1 MATRVER
8 AFRAGSILAVI
19 LFIGTFTM
27 VYRSTQRLVQINHLV
42 EHSQE
47 VLVKLEALQS
57 ALDEAVSSTRNYV
70 LSGNENNLGRF
81 AAAKTNLTELLGVIR
96 TLTTDNP
103 VQQKWLQKLEPQ
115 LTSSYQ
121 YWGQAQDKRRSGDK
135 ASADQLMSSTN
146 SLQLMR
152 VNRESIVAMIK
163 EENQVIGIRSREAEA
178 SARRA
183 ILIELF
189 MAIGTSAILVSAFL
203 FVQMDMN
210 EKARALQE
218 KAASET
224 NLRVAHDQLNAA
236 LRESEARARE
246 NTELSNLGDLFQS
259 CQSVEEACKIS
270 ASALPRL
277 LESRPGA
284 ICLTSPSRNIVETIA
299 MWNAATAEP
308 VFAPEDCWALR
319 RGKVHVFSEQS
330 SALRCAHVS
339 KSLTSG
345 YLCVPLAAQG
355 ETLGV
360 LYIEDRN
367 PDSGSSLDGRTRW
380 EGLERIAKATAERI
394 SLALGN
400 LNLREILRN
409 QSIRDPL
416 TGLFNRR
423 YMEES
428 LARELHRAARKDRK
442 VALIMIDVDH
452 FKNFNDTFG
461 HQAGDRLMQELAGT
475 LKSRV
480 RASDIACRYGGEE
493 FVLILSEADAE
504 GAAACMDQI
513 RAEIK
518 QYHLHDRGQALG
530 SVTVSAGV
538 AVFPDHADAAEALVR
553 AADLALYRAKSEGRD
568 KVLVGCSLTA

>member
-1 MATRVER
+1 MATRVEK
-8 AFRAGSILAVI
+8 AFRIGSVLAVT

-27 VYRSTQRLVQINHLV
+27 VYRSTKRLVAINHLV

-70 LSGNENNLGRF
+70 LSGNETNLTRF
-81 AAAKTNLTELLGVIR
+81 AAAKVNLAELSSVIR
-96 TLTTDNP
+96 SLTVDNP
-103 VQQKWLQKLEPQ
+103 VQQTLVQKLEPQ
-115 LTSSYQ
+115 LVSSYQ
-121 YWGQAQDKRRSGDK
+121 YWGLAQDKRRLGDT

-152 VNRESIVAMIK
+152 ANRETIVAMIK
-163 EENQVIGIRSREAEA
+163 EENQVLGERSRDAEA

-189 MAIGTSAILVSAFL
+189 LAIGASAVLISAFL

-218 KAASET
+218 KATSEQ
-224 NLRVAHDQLNAA
+224 NLREAHDQLNAA

-259 CQSVEEACKIS
+259 CQTVEEACKII

-277 LESRPGA
+277 LDSRPGA
-284 ICLTSPSRNIVETIA
+284 ICFTSPSRNIVETIA
-299 MWNAATAEP
+299 MWNEATAEHA
-308 VFAPEDCWALR
+308 FAPGDCWALR
-319 RGKVHVFSEQS
+319 RGKVHVFNDES

-339 KSLTSG
+339 KSSPRG
-345 YLCVPLAAQG
+345 YICVPLAAQG

-360 LYIEDRN
+360 LYIEDTGQALK
-367 PDSGSSLDGRTRW
+367 SGSNSRTEW
-380 EGLERIAKATAERI
+380 DNLQRIATAAGERI

-452 FKNFNDTFG
+452 FKDFNDTFG
-461 HQAGDRLMQELAGT
+461 HQAGDMLMQELAGT

-493 FVLILSEADAE
+493 FVLILSEADAD
-504 GAAACMDQI
+504 GASSCMEQV

-518 QYHLHDRGQALG
+518 QYHLHHHGQALG

-538 AVFPDHADAAEALVR
+538 AVFPDHADDADALVR

-568 KVLVGCSLTA
+568 KVLVGCALSA